1 MAPENIFTSE
11 FDNLSTVFVLLS
23 SGDLAPDQFLNTY
36 LDNPVDL
43 QWQIY
48 AQTYEEL
55 ITTKISQTA
64 IINISKL
71 FSANVEK
78 YSMDL
83 SLRLYYTCVIFKS
96 DDLFKNLRCSYDYID
111 NINILLPNILEFLK
125 RSLVRGNTLWKNFQ
139 SEIMVQAAIEV
150 SNNSLTVTDL
160 VQMMEKDMSSW
171 NETSM
176 ILDFA
181 ERVRVIAANQN
192 WFRSMGEYADET
204 EELLVG
210 IDFAFKNIED
220 NMTEL

>member
-1 MAPENIFTSE
+1 MAPENTLTSE
-11 FDNLSTVFVLLS
+11 FDDLSTVFVLLP

-43 QWQIY
+43 RWRIY

-64 IINISKL
+64 IIDISKL
-71 FSANVEK
+71 FSTNIEK
-78 YSMDL
+78 YSIDL
-83 SLRLYYTCVIFKS
+83 GLRLYYTGVVFKC
-96 DDLFKNLRCSYDYID
+96 DDLFKNLQHSYNYID

-139 SEIMVQAAIEV
+139 SEIMVQAAMEA

-160 VQMMEKDMSSW
+160 VQVMEKDMASW

-181 ERVRVIAANQN
+181 ERVRIIAANQN
-192 WFRSMGEYADET
+192 WFRSMEEYADET

-210 IDFAFKNIED
+210 IDFAFKNIDD

>member
-83 SLRLYYTCVIFKS
+83 SLRLYYTGVIFKC
-96 DDLFKNLRCSYDYID
+96 DDLFKNLQRSYDYID

-125 RSLVRGNTLWKNFQ
+125 RSLIRGNTLWKNFQ
-139 SEIMVQAAIEV
+139 SEIMVQAAIEA

-160 VQMMEKDMSSW
+160 VQVMEKDMASW
-171 NETSM
+171 NETNM

-181 ERVRVIAANQN
+181 EKVRVIAANQN
-192 WFRSMGEYADET
+192 WFGSMEEYADET